1 MSEAKPT
8 PSIDDAPPGK
18 AVDWRVRILLP
29 IGIMLVGLLARSWRI
44 RERNAEGWRRLRSE
58 KKPWVFALW
67 HASLLPVA
75 YKHSNEGIAV
85 LVSQHRDGEL
95 IARVLAAWGNTT
107 VRGSTTRGGS
117 RALIAMIKELERG
130 VSVALT
136 PDGPQGPALAFQPGA
151 LIAAQRANVPII
163 PILVHA
169 DRAWRLKSW
178 DRFMIPKFFARLTFA
193 YGDPTMVGGSSPR
206 EAAAEGER
214 FEAIMRETQKVADV

>member
-1 MSEAKPT
+1 MTEHAGGEA
-8 PSIDDAPPGK
+8 APAAR

-29 IGIMLVGLLARSWRI
+29 VGIFLVGLLARSWRI
-44 RERNAEGWRRLRSE
+44 RERNADGWRRLRAE
-58 KKPWVFALW
+58 RKPWVFALW
-67 HASLLPVA
+67 HTALLPVA

-117 RALIAMIKELERG
+117 RALLAMIRELERG

-136 PDGPQGPALAFQPGA
+136 PDGPQGPAKKFQPGA
-151 LIAAQRANVPII
+151 LIAAQRAGVPVI

-169 DRAWRLKSW
+169 DRAWRLRSW
-178 DRFMIPKFFARLTFA
+178 DRFTIPKPFARVTFA
-193 YGDPTMVGGSSPR
+193 YGDPVNVAGSTPR
-206 EAAAEGER
+206 EAADEVER
-214 FEAIMRETQKVADV
+214 FEAIMHETQCLADG

>member
-1 MSEAKPT
+1 MSEPVARA
-8 PSIDDAPPGK
+8 DAPPAG
-18 AVDWRVRILLP
+18 AADWRVRILLP
-29 IGIMLVGLLARSWRI
+29 IGLLLVGLLARSWRI
-44 RERNAEGWRRLRSE
+44 RERNAEGWRRLRAE

-67 HASLLPVA
+67 HATLLPVA
-75 YKHSNEGIAV
+75 YKHSNEGVAV

-117 RALIAMIKELERG
+117 RALLAMIKELERG
-130 VSVALT
+130 VAVAVT
-136 PDGPQGPALAFQPGA
+136 PDGPQGPALTFQTGT
-151 LIAAQRANVPII
+151 LVAAQRANVPVI

-178 DRFMIPKFFARLTFA
+178 DRFMVPKFFARVTFA

-206 EAAAEGER
+206 EAAAEAAR
-214 FEAIMRETQKVADV
+214 FEAIMHQVQTVADA

>member
-1 MSEAKPT
+1 VTETAGGAAPT
-8 PSIDDAPPGK
+8 G

-29 IGIMLVGLLARSWRI
+29 IGIFLVGLLAKTWRI
-44 RERNAEGWRRLRSE
+44 RERNAGGWLRLRAE
-58 KKPWVFALW
+58 RKPWVFALW
-67 HASLLPVA
+67 HTALLPVA

-117 RALIAMIKELERG
+117 RALLAMIQELERG

-136 PDGPQGPALAFQPGA
+136 PDGPQGPALKFQAGA
-151 LIAAQRANVPII
+151 LIAAQRAGVPVI

-178 DRFMIPKFFARLTFA
+178 DRFTIPMPFARVTFA
-193 YGDPTMVGGSSPR
+193 YGDPVMVAGSTPR
-206 EAAAEGER
+206 EAASEVDR
-214 FEAIMRETQKVADV
+214 FEAIMRDTQELADG

>member
-1 MSEAKPT
+1 VSGPAATEK
-8 PSIDDAPPGK
+8 APLAT
-18 AVDWRVRILLP
+18 AVDWRVRLLLP
-29 IGIMLVGLLARSWRI
+29 IGMLLIGLLARSWRI
-44 RERNAEGWRRLRSE
+44 RVRNAEGWQRLRAE

-67 HASLLPVA
+67 HATLLPVA
-75 YKHSNEGIAV
+75 YQHSNENVAV

-117 RALIAMIKELERG
+117 RALLAMIKELEQG
-130 VSVALT
+130 IVVAVT
-136 PDGPQGPALAFQPGA
+136 PDGPRGPALKFQSGT
-151 LIAAQRANVPII
+151 LVAAQRANVPVV

-178 DRFMIPKFFARLTFA
+178 DRFTIPKFFARVTFA

-206 EAAAEGER
+206 EAAAEAER
-214 FEAIMRETQKVADV
+214 FEEIMQKVQAAADV